1 MRILLVERED
11 AEGRN
16 VMKKAMMSVGLI
28 LGLLALGALSPQ
40 VTVAQEN
47 EYEALLKVLPNSK
60 HSLADGIRQATKAT
74 AVPISAKFEL
84 GDNGK
89 LSLSVY
95 AAEKGLASDAE
106 NNVLKEL
113 SGSPES
119 AQWSPEVEVF
129 KDAEHLK
136 RSAEQQTLRALSP
149 FSLLDIIARAEKEQR
164 GRVFSITPVVR
175 DRKPEFVVLVA
186 DRDKVNE
193 LAYDIMTG
201 RAVKHSK

>member
-1 MRILLVERED
+1 MLIERD

-16 VMKKAMMSVGLI
+16 VMKKVMMSVGLI
-28 LGLLALGALSPQ
+28 LGLLALGALSLQ
-40 VTVAQEN
+40 VGVAQEN
-47 EYEALLKVLPNSK
+47 EYGALLKVLPNSK
-60 HSLADGIRQATKAT
+60 HQLADGIRQATKAT
-74 AVPISAKFEL
+74 DVPISAKFEL
-84 GDNGK
+84 DDNGK

-95 AAEKGLASDAE
+95 TAEKGLASDAE

-136 RSAEQQTLRALSP
+136 RSAEQQTLMALST

-164 GRVFSITPVVR
+164 GRVFSVTPAVR

-186 DRDKVNE
+186 DRNKVNE
-193 LAYDIMTG
+193 LVYDIMTG
-201 RAVKHSK
+201 KAVKH

>member
-16 VMKKAMMSVGLI
+16 VMKKVLMSVGLI
-28 LGLLALGALSPQ
+28 LGLLALGALSLQ
-40 VTVAQEN
+40 VGVAQEN
-47 EYEALLKVLPNSK
+47 EYGALLKVLPNSK
-60 HSLADGIRQATKAT
+60 HQLADGIRQATKSTEA
-74 AVPISAKFEL
+74 PISAKFEL
-84 GDNGK
+84 DDNGK

-95 AAEKGLASDAE
+95 IAEKGLASDAE

-113 SGSPES
+113 SGSPEA

-136 RSAEQQTLRALSP
+136 RSAEQQTLMALST

-164 GRVFSITPVVR
+164 GRVFSITPVVH
-175 DRKPEFVVLVA
+175 DRKAEFVVLVA

-193 LAYDIMTG
+193 LVYDIMTG
-201 RAVKHSK
+201 KAVKH

>member
-1 MRILLVERED
+1 LLVERED

-16 VMKKAMMSVGLI
+16 VMKNVMMSVGLI
-28 LGLLALGALSPQ
+28 LGLLALGALSLQ
-40 VTVAQEN
+40 VGAQEN
-47 EYEALLKVLPNSK
+47 EYGALLKVLPNSK
-60 HSLADGIRQATKAT
+60 HQLADGIRQATKST
-74 AVPISAKFEL
+74 EVPISAKFEL
-84 GDNGK
+84 DDNGK
-89 LSLSVY
+89 LSLSIY
-95 AAEKGLASDAE
+95 TAEKGLASDAE
-106 NNVLKEL
+106 SNVLKEL

-129 KDAEHLK
+129 KDPEHLK
-136 RSAEQQTLRALSP
+136 RSAEQQTLMALST

-164 GRVFSITPVVR
+164 GRVFSVTLVVR

-201 RAVKHSK
+201 KTVKH